1 MAGYHLAFADDGWL
15 YVSFPTLSGSDQIY
29 RITPDGEVQPFVGG
43 LGRAQGIA
51 FDAAQNLYVVA
62 HYEGEGGVVC
72 ITPAG
77 VMTRVVAGVN
87 LVGLAFGTHGDLIL
101 TDNSTVYKLA
111 FGVQGRL
118 SPA

>member
-1 MAGYHLAFADDGWL
+1 MW
-15 YVSFPTLSGSDQIY
+15 VGSDGRKALPLMQR
-29 RITPDGEVQPFVGG
+29 RICMWW
-43 LGRAQGIA
+43 RIMRC
-51 FDAAQNLYVVA
+51 
-62 HYEGEGGVVC
+62 EGGVVC

-77 VMTRVVAGVN
+77 GMTRVVAGVN

-118 SPA
+118 LSP